1 MKKLFGL
8 LGSVWG
14 GVITHKLRSFLTMLG
29 IVVGVAAVIVLMSVG
44 KGTTQSV
51 VSRFSALG
59 ANTLTVSPGATQQ
72 QGGVRTAFG
81 SASTLTLEDAEA
93 IAANVNNVIAVAPSS
108 STQVQAIVGNNNVRA
123 SVTGVTPEY
132 EQVNGLQMAEGDFI
146 SADDNDSKAR
156 VVVIGPNVEAT
167 LFPDSD
173 PIGQTIR
180 AGNYIVTVIGVLQS
194 SGQSTF
200 GSVSNAILIPFN
212 TLQLLGGQQ
221 LTKNGD
227 HVVSS
232 IGVEITNT
240 KYVTQVTNDITSLL
254 LDRHQ
259 ILDAADADFSVTSVE
274 ALVSSLT
281 SVYNQLTL
289 LLGAIAAIS
298 LLVGGIGVMNIM
310 LVSVLERTREI
321 GIRKA
326 LGARE
331 SDIWAQFLIEAAF
344 LTFTGGSYWRYYRMR
359 RRIYYQSNGDLSN
372 TYYSGYYYPGSFSFS
387 RDWAFLRVLPCLE
400 CLSPRPHSS
409 TPVRITRNMSSL
421 LANL

>member
-1 MKKLFGL
+1 MKKLMGL

-29 IVVGVAAVIVLMSVG
+29 IVVGVAAVIILMAVG
-44 KGTTQSV
+44 KGSTQSI
-51 VSRFSALG
+51 VSRFSSLG
-59 ANTLTVSPGATQQ
+59 ANTLTVSPGSTQQ
-72 QGGVRTAFG
+72 QGGIRTAFG

-93 IAANVNNVIAVAPSS
+93 IAASVSNITAVAPSS
-108 STQVQAIVGNNNVRA
+108 STQVQAIVGINNVRA
-123 SVTGVTPEY
+123 TVTGVTPEY
-132 EQVNGLQMAEGDFI
+132 EQVNSLQMAEGDFI

-156 VVVIGPNVEAT
+156 VVVIGTNVETT

-173 PIGQTIR
+173 PVGQTIR

-194 SGQSTF
+194 SSQSSF
-200 GSVSNAILIPFN
+200 GSVNNAIFIPLN

-232 IGVEITNT
+232 IGVEITDT
-240 KYVTQVTNDITSLL
+240 KYVTTVTNDITTLL

-259 ILDAADADFSVTSVE
+259 ILDSANADFSVTSVE
-274 ALVSSLT
+274 ALLSSIT
-281 SVYNQLTL
+281 SVTNQLTL

-326 LGARE
+326 LGAKE

-344 LTFTGGSYWRYYRMR
+344 LTFTGGIIGVIIGWGGAYIINRM
-359 RRIYYQSNGDLSN
+359 G
-372 TYYSGYYYPGSFSFS
+372 TYATLVTPNIIILAVSVSVGIGLFFGFYPAWNAS
-387 RDWAFLRVLPCLE
+387 RLEPIKALRSE
-400 CLSPRPHSS
+400 
-409 TPVRITRNMSSL
+409 
-421 LANL
+421 

>member
-1 MKKLFGL
+1 
-8 LGSVWG
+8 
-14 GVITHKLRSFLTMLG
+14 
-29 IVVGVAAVIVLMSVG
+29 
-44 KGTTQSV
+44 
-51 VSRFSALG
+51 
-59 ANTLTVSPGATQQ
+59 
-72 QGGVRTAFG
+72 
-81 SASTLTLEDAEA
+81 
-93 IAANVNNVIAVAPSS
+93 
-108 STQVQAIVGNNNVRA
+108 
-123 SVTGVTPEY
+123 
-132 EQVNGLQMAEGDFI
+132 MAEGDFI

-194 SGQSTF
+194 SDQSTF

-227 HVVSS
+227 HVISS

-326 LGARE
+326 LGAKE

-344 LTFTGGSYWRYYRMR
+344 LTFTGGVIGVIIGCGGAYIINRM
-359 RRIYYQSNGDLSN
+359 G
-372 TYYSGYYYPGSFSFS
+372 TYPTLITPDIIILAVSVSVGIGLFFGFYPAWNAS
-387 RDWAFLRVLPCLE
+387 RLEPIKALRSE
-400 CLSPRPHSS
+400 
-409 TPVRITRNMSSL
+409 
-421 LANL
+421 